1 MDLPV
6 LSVTQLNTYVKSL
19 LDGDPRLGDLFIRG
33 EISNFKRHSSGHLYL
48 TLKDDNSR
56 VAAVMFRFNAMRM
69 RFMPQD
75 GMRVIARGRVSVYD
89 RDGKYQLYIEEMH
102 PDGVGDLSVAYE
114 QLKERLAAEGL
125 FDREHKKPLPRYP
138 SRVGVITSPT
148 GAAVHDI
155 ITVLARRFP
164 AADLVLCPVLV
175 QGDGAA
181 EEICAALE
189 LFNRKDAADVIILGR
204 GGGSIEDLWAF
215 NEEPVAR
222 AVYRSRIP
230 VISAVGH
237 ETDFTICDFVADVR
251 AATPSAAAELAVP
264 DAREIA
270 AHLATLNTQIVGG
283 AASGLA
289 ERKARLT
296 AVRAYPC
303 FQSPLHGL
311 EQPRQRLDTCASA
324 LRDGMGRLLTDR
336 RRRLAELAA
345 ALDHL
350 SPLKVLARGYSIAES
365 EAGTVLT
372 SVKQVK
378 TGNPILLRMAD
389 GRLGC
394 TVHRIDPITEDEKH
408 GKDL

>member
-56 VAAVMFRFNAMRM
+56 VAEVMFRFNAMRM

-148 GAAVHDI
+148 VAAVHDI

-164 AADLVLCPVLV
+164 AANLVLCPVLV
-175 QGDGAA
+175 QGDGAP

-189 LFNRKDAADVIILGR
+189 LFNRKDAADVIILGL
-204 GGGSIEDLWAF
+204 GGGSI
-215 NEEPVAR
+215 
-222 AVYRSRIP
+222 
-230 VISAVGH
+230 
-237 ETDFTICDFVADVR
+237 
-251 AATPSAAAELAVP
+251 
-264 DAREIA
+264 
-270 AHLATLNTQIVGG
+270 
-283 AASGLA
+283 
-289 ERKARLT
+289 
-296 AVRAYPC
+296 
-303 FQSPLHGL
+303 
-311 EQPRQRLDTCASA
+311 
-324 LRDGMGRLLTDR
+324 
-336 RRRLAELAA
+336 
-345 ALDHL
+345 
-350 SPLKVLARGYSIAES
+350 
-365 EAGTVLT
+365 
-372 SVKQVK
+372 
-378 TGNPILLRMAD
+378 
-389 GRLGC
+389 
-394 TVHRIDPITEDEKH
+394 
-408 GKDL
+408 